1 MFFFVIFLLGF
12 DTMFAMVES
21 IASTCIENLNWS
33 RQKSV
38 NIVIGLLFTM
48 SLPTVFGNGI
58 YYFKLMDSYTCV
70 IALMLVASVEVVS
83 ISWWY
88 GAEKFYNRLERVT
101 GNKTNRVFRF
111 VQMYLNPVIV
121 CFLTFKTLTG
131 FTNVKYGDYS
141 YPWWAHLFGW
151 CVTLVS
157 ILCLFSYWIRDLF
170 IRKECVEKSSIKINS
185 VV

>member
-1 MFFFVIFLLGF
+1 
-12 DTMFAMVES
+12 MFAMVES

-157 ILCLFSYWIRDLF
+157 ILCLFSYWIKDLF